1 MKVLIVYYSRTGKT
15 ENIARQIG
23 VKINAELQ
31 EIKDYKKRNGIIG
44 FITSGNEAHLKKTI
58 EIKDMEKEPD
68 NYEIVIIGTPIWA
81 NNISTPIRSFLG
93 KHHPMLKEKEVAF
106 YCTSLGSDPKPVF
119 KEMENMIIKKP
130 ITVMNIT
137 ARDIKNQY
145 HVEMVDNFVKE
156 IKKHGKQ

>member
-1 MKVLIVYYSRTGKT
+1 
-15 ENIARQIG
+15 
-23 VKINAELQ
+23 
-31 EIKDYKKRNGIIG
+31 
-44 FITSGNEAHLKKTI
+44 
-58 EIKDMEKEPD
+58 
-68 NYEIVIIGTPIWA
+68 
-81 NNISTPIRSFLG
+81 
-93 KHHPMLKEKEVAF
+93 MLKEKEVAF